1 MSGEHLFQ
9 KRHYSQGFTLIELL
23 VVMAI
28 IAILLSIA
36 APRYFNHID
45 KAKETTLKQNL
56 STMRDAIDK
65 FHADTNKYPASLD
78 ELVTKGYLRRIPL
91 DPITEVS
98 GAWEIIA
105 PGGGDADAGV
115 FDVHSK
121 APGAGQDGI
130 PYSEY

>member
-1 MSGEHLFQ
+1 MVNMPAKDHQ
-9 KRHYSQGFTLIELL
+9 DSQGFTLIELL

-36 APRYFNHID
+36 APRYFTHVD

-56 STMRDAIDK
+56 SVMRDAIDK
-65 FHADTNKYPASLD
+65 FHADTNKYPATLD

-91 DPITEVS
+91 DPITDIS
-98 GAWEIIA
+98 GVWEIVPPA
-105 PGGGDADAGV
+105 GTDQDAGV

-121 APGAGQDGI
+121 APGIGRDGVQ
-130 PYSEY
+130 YSEY